1 MDDAPEQE
9 QQQQDNRGRW
19 FVVQTLTNNE
29 NKVRDSIQRQIRL
42 GDQVAVYEAFVPTE
56 KVTEYRHERGA
67 DTPRKVEKDRKVY
80 PGYVFVRM
88 DLYDEAGQ
96 INENVWYFIRN
107 IQGVLGFPG
116 GGARPLPLSD
126 SEVADLKRIIEPMT
140 VPKEKCIYEIGDRV
154 QIKEGAFAGFE
165 GQVQSVD
172 RERGR
177 LVVAASV
184 FGRSTPVEL
193 GFWQVERLS

>member
-1 MDDAPEQE
+1 MDEALEQE
-9 QQQQDNRGRW
+9 QQQDNRGSW
-19 FVVQTLTNNE
+19 FVVQTLTSNE
-29 NKVRDSIQRQIRL
+29 NKVRDSILRQIKL

-56 KVTEYRHERGA
+56 KVSEYRR
-67 DTPRKVEKDRKVY
+67 DRKVDTTRKIY

-88 DLYDEAGQ
+88 DLYDEEG
-96 INENVWYFIRN
+96 NVDEKVWYFIRS

-116 GGARPLPLSD
+116 GDDYPLPLSE
-126 SEVADLKRIIEPMT
+126 SEVADLKRIIEP
-140 VPKEKCIYEIGDRV
+140 VAVSKEKCIYEIGDRV
-154 QIKEGAFAGFE
+154 QIKEDAFAGFE
-165 GQVQSVD
+165 GQVQEVD

-177 LVVAASV
+177 LVIAVSV